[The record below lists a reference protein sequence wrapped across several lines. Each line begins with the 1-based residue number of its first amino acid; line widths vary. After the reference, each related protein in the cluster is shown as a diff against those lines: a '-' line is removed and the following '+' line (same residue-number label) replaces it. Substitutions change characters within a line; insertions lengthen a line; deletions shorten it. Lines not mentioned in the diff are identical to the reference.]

1 MSKAA
6 EQAYPEKIGAG
17 GRQHAKEKP
26 FSDSNRGLSLASMGV
41 IFTLLPPPPGRLLDL
56 GCGTGWT
63 SVFFAKSGYDVVGQD
78 ISSDMIRLG
87 EENKAFAA
95 ATALSF
101 VHGDYESLQF
111 RDEFDCAVFF
121 DSLHHAEDERAAL
134 RSAFDALKPGGVLI
148 THEPGEGHATTQ
160 ASIDAMAQYGV
171 TERDMPPHLIIRRGK
186 EIGFGTCDVFPMPND
201 LNRFFYESE
210 RPRLF
215 SKLGLAQACQLLSL
229 AFRRPDEVK
238 HGAIVR
244 LVKPLR

>member
-1 MSKAA
+1 MSKVA
-6 EQAYPEKIGAG
+6 EQAYLEKLGAG

-26 FSDSNRGLSLASMGV
+26 FSDINRGLALASMGA

-78 ISSDMIRLG
+78 ISLDMIRVG

-95 ATALSF
+95 ATSLNF
-101 VHGDYESLQF
+101 VHSDYEGLGF

-121 DSLHHAEDERAAL
+121 DSLHHAVDERAAL

-148 THEPGEGHATTQ
+148 THEPGEGHATTP
-160 ASIDAMAQYGV
+160 ASIEAMAQYGV
-171 TERDMPPHLIIRRGK
+171 TERDMPPHLIIRRGR
-186 EIGFGTCDVFPMPND
+186 EIGFGACDVFPMPHE
-201 LNRFFYESE
+201 LNRFFYQNE
-210 RPRLF
+210 RPRF
-215 SKLGLAQACQLLSL
+215 NSRPGLTLARELLRVV
-229 AFRRPDEVK
+229 FRRPDEVK
-238 HGAIVR
+238 IGAIVR